1 MSLLAKAAKIALV
14 KLCFAMQGL
23 TRGMDPFWGKL
34 EENLFDSIYDCPI
47 TSSAK
52 VTESVDAVER
62 SAKDGKVTTWLNRYI
77 RNYSKHRLFQFIRF
91 VTGSSNFSPNT
102 HIKLQFV
109 DQTPPH
115 LSPFSK
121 TCFEILILPRQ
132 YTSFTHLKDNIGT
145 YLSNKENWVI
155 HDMF

>member
-77 RNYSKHRLFQFIRF
+77 RNCSKHL
-91 VTGSSNFSPNT
+91 
-102 HIKLQFV
+102 L
-109 DQTPPH
+109 
-115 LSPFSK
+115 L
-121 TCFEILILPRQ
+121 
-132 YTSFTHLKDNIGT
+132 
-145 YLSNKENWVI
+145 
-155 HDMF
+155 